1 MKKKQSNKEKFLE
14 WLKKVNN
21 IYLADNQQMSNAFE
35 KIIEWE

>member
-21 IYLADNQQMSNAFE
+21 IYLADNKQMSNAFE

>member
-21 IYLADNQQMSNAFE
+21 IYLADNKQMASAFE

>member
-21 IYLADNQQMSNAFE
+21 IYLADNKQMCNAFD